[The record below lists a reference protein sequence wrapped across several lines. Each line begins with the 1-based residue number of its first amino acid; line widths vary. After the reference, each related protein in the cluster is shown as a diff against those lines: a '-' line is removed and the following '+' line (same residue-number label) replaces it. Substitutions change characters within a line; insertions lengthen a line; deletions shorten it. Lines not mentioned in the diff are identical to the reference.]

1 MSTKII
7 LLIGASA
14 VVLVFIVYAVILNN
28 RRFAGRRRRYNKD
41 LHSDVGDL
49 SISGKEPGSAD
60 EESTLRT
67 LGGEGPDLAA
77 KPEESAAPAKE
88 QEDAPVNEAK
98 KQEKIWQDFYIVNLV
113 KADGT
118 PFDGY
123 AVKTGFESHG
133 YIFGDYDIY
142 HCLDNVDD
150 KSSEKFAVGNLYK
163 PGTFSEQ
170 DVNSYAVRGLSFMMQ
185 PRKGAGVSNFTS
197 MIKDASEFARELGA
211 VVINQDGSAKFDDA
225 LKEQYL
231 KELAAFDAQ

>member
-14 VVLVFIVYAVILNN
+14 VVLVFIVYAVIINN

-49 SISGKEPGSAD
+49 SLSGKEPGSAD

-163 PGTFSEQ
+163 PGTFSDQGTELHDAAEKGRRRQ
-170 DVNSYAVRGLSFMMQ
+170 ELHLHDQGRLRVCPRARRCCHQPGRIREVR
-185 PRKGAGVSNFTS
+185 
-197 MIKDASEFARELGA
+197 
-211 VVINQDGSAKFDDA
+211 
-225 LKEQYL
+225 
-231 KELAAFDAQ
+231 